1 MLIGN
6 FEFMH
11 VPVHP
16 LEIWLANLEGKKQHS
31 NGLRR
36 YQARKADMNVI
47 DVLTVPSQQITKRLI
62 VLVAMT
68 VIKAM
73 KFELDKK
80 MSVGEDYDL
89 YNSSCKARCV

>member
-16 LEIWLANLEGKKQHS
+16 LEIWSANLEGKKQHS
-31 NGLRR
+31 NSLGRC
-36 YQARKADMNVI
+36 QARKADMNVV

-68 VIKAM
+68 VIEAM
-73 KFELDKK
+73 KSDLEKK
-80 MSVGEDYDL
+80 LSVGEDYDL
-89 YNSSCKARCV
+89 YNSSCKAQCV

>member
-1 MLIGN
+1 
-6 FEFMH
+6 
-11 VPVHP
+11 
-16 LEIWLANLEGKKQHS
+16 
-31 NGLRR
+31 
-36 YQARKADMNVI
+36 MNVI